1 MFQYHIPVG
10 HPRQIITNRTMAA
23 RFARAFASLFTNL
36 FWVFQVK
43 FEQLLQHANC
53 TLIRLMHGRVLIKV
67 FVKKRSELQIQLAP
81 FATVM
86 DERFRM

>member
-10 HPRQIITNRTMAA
+10 HPRQIITDRTMAA
-23 RFARAFASLFTNL
+23 SFPRAFPRPFANL

-53 TLIRLMHGRVLIKV
+53 TLIRLMHGRVVIKV
-67 FVKKRSELQIQLAP
+67 FVKKRSELQIKLSGREQNETAGG
-81 FATVM
+81 TK
-86 DERFRM
+86 